1 MSFWANVDINA
12 NNFEMG
18 GGNLEPLPDGTRVL
32 VVCEAAMS
40 KTYDFVDY
48 INIQWR
54 VAQPEEYKNHVIFQK
69 VKINDPAQSAKHRA
83 MLAAIAKNA
92 GGRLFAA
99 MDAAKEA
106 EPSDASLATLIG
118 ATMVLL
124 LGLYEIKDSGTGE
137 VTKTGNWVKAVSPRK
152 DGTPAAAVAPRPAP
166 PVDDYIPF

>member
-1 MSFWANVDINA
+1 MSFWANVDIKA
-12 NNFEMG
+12 DSFEMG
-18 GGNLEPLPDGTRVL
+18 GGSFEPLPDGTRVL
-32 VVCEAAMS
+32 AVCEAAMI
-40 KTYDFVDY
+40 KTYDFVDH
-48 INIQWR
+48 ISLQWR
-54 VAQPEEYKNHVIFQK
+54 VVQPEEYKNRVIFQK

-106 EPSDASLATLIG
+106 EPSNASLATLTG
-118 ATMVLL
+118 ASMVLL
-124 LGLYEIKDSGTGE
+124 FGLWEMEDSKTGE
-137 VTKTGNWVKAVSPRK
+137 KRTGNWVKAVSPRK